1 MYIIK
6 LLAPPATKVTPLY
19 TNRTK
24 PQARR
29 SRTSAPATPS
39 MVQRSRQTPISSILL
54 AQHLNSRHRRST
66 CSVERWRCVCV
77 ARGPWCVVCV
87 ALKRNTARRLGGSRH
102 LRRGAG
108 GAAGG
113 AWRARRATAPR
124 PRHGPR
130 PRVRRDPRIQLYAGA
145 RAPGGAPTPM
155 GRPGVVPRLVG
166 LRLFTLVV

>member
-1 MYIIK
+1 MYIK
-6 LLAPPATKVTPLY
+6 NFAAPPATKVTPIPLY

-39 MVQRSRQTPISSILL
+39 MVQRSRQPPISSILL

-113 AWRARRATAPR
+113 AWRARRDRSASPSWSPSPR
-124 PRHGPR
+124 PPR
-130 PRVRRDPRIQLYAGA
+130 PAYPALRRRPRSRG
-145 RAPGGAPTPM
+145 RPNPHGAPQ
-155 GRPGVVPRLVG
+155 GWFHG
-166 LRLFTLVV
+166 